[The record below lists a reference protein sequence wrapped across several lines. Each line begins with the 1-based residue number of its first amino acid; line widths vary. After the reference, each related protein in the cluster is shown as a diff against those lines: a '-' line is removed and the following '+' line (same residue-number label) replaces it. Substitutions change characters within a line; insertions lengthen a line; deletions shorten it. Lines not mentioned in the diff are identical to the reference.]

1 MVIETYNIPLQMDE
15 ANALHWLHLLEYARD
30 AYNMCTRYLVEHKIP
45 LSLKAVHT
53 NCYNLI
59 RTTYPGLS
67 SQMAIKCE
75 QAAASALKSI
85 KSNKLQGKTEI
96 PQRKSLVMTLDKR
109 LYGLLTVNGITLT
122 GAQKN
127 KRTLIPFNL
136 FPKAEELLLN
146 NKACD
151 PTIFYRNGK
160 FYLSVPF
167 EVAERPIVSDTCIGV
182 DLGARQLFV
191 TSEGKSFR
199 DTDYLAARR
208 KIRYNKRK
216 LQEKGTKSAK
226 RHLKKIKRK
235 EHNLSNDMC
244 YRASKALIKST
255 DAGVIVMEDLAK
267 IKKSTS
273 RTKEGYKRA
282 KHNNALSQIPF
293 YMFKQIMAYK
303 APLSGKVV
311 ETVSPVYTSQMD
323 SRTNNRDGIRQGR
336 RYLCVDGVVFDADWN
351 AAINIGQRSNHPV
364 SSGVPMD
371 GALTPLMGRRQSI
384 RQSFRT

>member
-1 MVIETYNIPLQMDE
+1 
-15 ANALHWLHLLEYARD
+15 
-30 AYNMCTRYLVEHKIP
+30 
-45 LSLKAVHT
+45 
-53 NCYNLI
+53 
-59 RTTYPGLS
+59 
-67 SQMAIKCE
+67 MAIKCE

-127 KRTLIPFNL
+127 KRTLVPFSL

-167 EVAERPIVSDTCIGV
+167 EVAEKPVISNTCIGV

-208 KIRYNKRK
+208 KIRYNKK
-216 LQEKGTKSAK
+216 T
-226 RHLKKIKRK
+226 
-235 EHNLSNDMC
+235 
-244 YRASKALIKST
+244 
-255 DAGVIVMEDLAK
+255 
-267 IKKSTS
+267 
-273 RTKEGYKRA
+273 
-282 KHNNALSQIPF
+282 
-293 YMFKQIMAYK
+293 
-303 APLSGKVV
+303 
-311 ETVSPVYTSQMD
+311 
-323 SRTNNRDGIRQGR
+323 
-336 RYLCVDGVVFDADWN
+336 
-351 AAINIGQRSNHPV
+351 
-364 SSGVPMD
+364 
-371 GALTPLMGRRQSI
+371 
-384 RQSFRT
+384 